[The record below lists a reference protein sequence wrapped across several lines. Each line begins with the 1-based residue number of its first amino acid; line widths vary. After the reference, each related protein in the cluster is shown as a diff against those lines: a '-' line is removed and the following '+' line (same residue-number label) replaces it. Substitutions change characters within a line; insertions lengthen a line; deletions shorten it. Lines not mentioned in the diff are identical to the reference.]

1 VVGRSGEKLFGPATV
16 NVLSTNPWGLTA
28 LGALDATGLS
38 YIMSTTFDGFVN
50 SIAGQAGSGMEGWM
64 YTVNDTSPMVAA
76 KDHDVS
82 SGDKVIW
89 YYSKSMEQEAPTW
102 AQLTSGDSSG
112 STSSLPTSFV
122 TSTTGEAVVNPAVG
136 GNVGLGSEVS
146 VNIPADALSGTAGV
160 NVAIQ
165 KVSDPPA
172 APAGFKLLGLVF
184 EFTVGDSTG
193 YKFNQP
199 VTLAFSFDPT
209 ALPQGVSPS
218 VYYYDET
225 SLKWV
230 ELGGTISGNTITVSV
245 DHFTRFA
252 MFVKEVAPLPVPA
265 QVFSDVQASF
275 WASKAINQL
284 YSLGY
289 INGYLD
295 GTFRPDNR
303 ITRAEFVSILNKALD
318 LSNSSSAVTAFS
330 DVTPADWFYAAVE
343 NAAHAGI
350 IKGYGNL
357 FKPDNEINR
366 EELATIMVNALAKHD
381 EARVGMN
388 EKTGFTDDD
397 SISGWARGF
406 VVVAAKTGLINGYP
420 DNSFKPQGSA
430 TRAEACAIITNFLYF
445 NKSIP

>member
-1 VVGRSGEKLFGPATV
+1 MVGRNGEKLFGPATV

-28 LGALDATGLS
+28 LGALDATELS
-38 YIMSTTFDGFVN
+38 YIMSTTFDGFVD

-64 YTVNDTSPMVAA
+64 YTVNDTAPMVAA

-218 VYYYDET
+218 VYYYEPA
-225 SLKWV
+225 
-230 ELGGTISGNTITVSV
+230 TV
-245 DHFTRFA
+245 
-252 MFVKEVAPLPVPA
+252 
-265 QVFSDVQASF
+265 
-275 WASKAINQL
+275 
-284 YSLGY
+284 
-289 INGYLD
+289 
-295 GTFRPDNR
+295 
-303 ITRAEFVSILNKALD
+303 
-318 LSNSSSAVTAFS
+318 
-330 DVTPADWFYAAVE
+330 
-343 NAAHAGI
+343 
-350 IKGYGNL
+350 
-357 FKPDNEINR
+357 
-366 EELATIMVNALAKHD
+366 
-381 EARVGMN
+381 
-388 EKTGFTDDD
+388 
-397 SISGWARGF
+397 
-406 VVVAAKTGLINGYP
+406 
-420 DNSFKPQGSA
+420 
-430 TRAEACAIITNFLYF
+430 
-445 NKSIP
+445 